1 MLKTRVVLGISLM
14 AVMAAAFGV
23 TVLFAGDTNEPNK
36 PSAVGL
42 SADANKPSDSN
53 KPSDANKVSTRI
65 LLGSDCNDPNKP
77 KSTVTKGN
85 AELNTPAAA
94 LMGTDGNEPNK
105 GKVSSRVLTLQ

>member
-1 MLKTRVVLGISLM
+1 MFKTRVIMVISVM

-42 SADANKPSDSN
+42 SADSN
-53 KPSDANKVSTRI
+53 KPSDANKVSARV
-65 LLGSDCNDPNKP
+65 LLGSDSNDPNKP

-85 AELNTPAAA
+85 AVLNTPAAA
-94 LMGTDGNEPNK
+94 LMGSDCNDPNK
-105 GKVSSRVLTLQ
+105 GKVSSHVLTLQ